1 MNNIRQKNVI
11 YSLKPNTELPYKHPE
26 YVAHNY
32 CCENINEVDVNNL
45 AGQLVDNDLY
55 VESYL
60 QHASSYVVGPKMY
73 DQTTISSKVN
83 GYKSFGAIKSSDT
96 LEIMRKIDT
105 PLSATVSKLQSGNTK
120 VLKKFG
126 DLVIANIDGI
136 TKCTYDPLEGIWEML
151 CCNENGDQQTVDVI
165 DVYSDGIDCFFAA
178 KTGIYQL
185 STSTQFND
193 ALSATVEDHALV
205 KLNNDS
211 EDIDAC
217 CIAVNRQT
225 KTVYVGSRD
234 NNHPVRIG
242 QINLQNGLESYAGK
256 ITLVDKN
263 LYSNQQMVVDKI
275 NDIEVLSGGD
285 VIVAG
290 NTSLYVQS
298 KTKYLQGMEILAPAS
313 SSGVT
318 QFTSCVEFYG
328 RMFFGSS
335 RGLWVKELN
344 GTTLE
349 KVTALG
355 EINILKM
362 ALGTKNLYIASNDKI
377 FEFSPSFTISKT
389 IDFANHGTIQ
399 SIVCVD
405 NIVLVA
411 TEQGLH
417 AFDSSLAN
425 PFIFQVK
432 ADVTSTKDMLYKDGY
447 LAIASSTGLSSMVLV
462 NQGEVELPTI
472 ESLREV
478 DVVGIDGSDGNS
490 GFLKFI
496 RVFGTSIAVF
506 KTKIVSLGADK
517 SKFSPLSGILD
528 AIPLNINQFDQCG
541 YFAVACQKST
551 MVIAYDGAQFSLVD
565 SMSEPSGFKHL
576 AQVGDLLV
584 GQVNDANNTD
594 NTDDT
599 KYLFSWSLGNLSSG
613 LPGQWVSTEVTN
625 IFTDLVGVGLCAIGQ
640 VESTGLSGFSKI
652 SMASQTA
659 TMTIYDACAVNEL
672 STQFIA
678 GDGSTKAK
686 AYIVS
691 SLTGSDEGI
700 AAKFSIVDVG
710 EANAKRIQC
719 VKFDG
724 EEDYYAYIL
733 DNNGTPYLYQLSSLY
748 TSNQILS
755 GFQSINV
762 KTYDKVASDVQMIL
776 EPTTGNIGAI
786 FSGSDGV
793 YTHIPMYGTPS
804 SFASG
809 NSTYA
814 IAYRSEGNE
823 SEDGTDTD
831 EIVQQLVFTNAN
843 SIKTKDLVD
852 GEEET
857 AFTFS
862 ETLQKAVP
870 GMVGV
875 YALGSHLSVLYG
887 QEDIPNVYEMN
898 YNGGPALVKDILV
911 NTVYGVGKDSSENPV
926 YKTYDIVVAAVGSTI
941 HCIKCDGTTP
951 TDFSDDGTL
960 LPGGDLGEE
969 ILNIDY
975 FKMSSP
981 DILILACTSSK
992 LFLFRL
998 TMTLDEDTGECS
1010 IAALKTA
1017 QYDLSITASSAF
1029 LNNDCTAIVREAGAG
1044 NKALYKIRFEVGS
1057 GYAQFA
1063 GELEPCGLFAKALIK
1078 STRID
1083 NIQPDVWYQSGT
1095 KLAQVSGGA
1104 YITLGTSGIDAKSIS
1119 ISREHGI
1126 FIACGPNGVLK
1137 TTKTLTSD
1145 LILNKSISNLKS
1157 VGYASGFVFV
1167 VGQPGLSCYQYSDGD
1182 SAALTC
1188 LNDSTAFTRCYA
1200 SSQNNDTKVEV
1211 VAWTQSKVYR
1221 HVYQVES
1228 FATNSLTESDVIK
1241 TFGNINIETIV
1252 APNDQL
1258 QLQATYTED
1267 GGAEDLIQ
1275 DNIFMHSII
1284 STSLSYDDL
1293 VFGAQNRG
1301 VYLDNGAFQLS
1312 ALPVD
1317 NDTKVSKFI
1326 RKKDGGLWYLDSNK
1340 TKVFSYPQKDLVKEW
1355 SSAIE
1360 DAVEDGDGIWYFKSH
1375 GSWKYDPDGLTL
1387 PNVGSNTVSQLG
1399 DAIKQDGVAYLGT
1412 EYGLLSAKYV
1422 KTEMIIESPSFPLQQ
1437 KHQFGDEENL
1447 SSLNYGIG
1455 HSVIAVASTAEK
1467 ANVYKIPL
1475 DSSGGGVA
1483 MQFYPPESSTGSETV
1498 ATLVSAWCIN
1508 NDFTKGMLCKAK
1520 SDDNYAKWLNYINGE
1535 TLEPFTNVSVDALN
1549 CVAAQAGKNLLLSND
1564 SVVSFTRYGDEV
1576 VFQSVV
1582 GSQTTSAPYSHL
1594 VATGAQRAIVLGG
1607 TGIQT
1612 YSNGQT
1618 STLKDVGDKSVGALN
1633 CYDLEGKLVFAH
1645 NLDQTILTSQNYKI
1659 WKPLLTLSSNE
1670 VNDIQCL
1677 NKRTYLFATP
1687 NGLYGTRYSYVLS
1700 NDIVQITKDQAL
1712 EMYNDIV
1719 QRTLSS
1725 ELSSALC
1732 SHVSTS
1738 HLSSSLISRLNEDF
1752 STVQLDDIV
1761 SSWQDVKISSDNA
1774 ASLGIKND
1782 IIAEMTFGR
1791 ETEGDVIV
1799 QISNY
1804 LDDEDAS
1811 EMQEVSSAS
1820 FIAKRWMSGL
1830 TELFINV
1837 PTTRTYYLNNL
1848 LGASNCKIQPTFSS
1862 SRKNLEDF
1870 GFEKMEQTGEL
1881 STHYTTVKVGLT
1893 SAEYNITKLL
1903 DVQINGMSLPLKI
1916 YQEDQSSLPGKL
1928 YSSFIEPS
1936 VMKSYNT
1943 TTTDEDGNWLFTFA
1957 CFGTDAQAIHL
1968 MFYDEKARSNSAVVK
1983 VLFDPNGGDG
1993 TMAAQKFILITD
2005 DDGYPVLE
2013 QKSLKKNKF
2022 TNTSTGYDKIFAGWS
2037 IAPLPDNEEAAYE
2050 DKMMFPSS
2058 STWSQLSAELQRDAD
2073 DVLKHKDEITLYA
2086 VWLTYQFNE
2095 NDTTLVMNSN
2105 KTEFQIADVGI
2116 DESTNLKDKVV
2127 INWGD

>member
-26 YVAHNY
+26 YVTHNY

-45 AGQLVDNDLY
+45 ASQLVDNDVY
-55 VESYL
+55 VENYL
-60 QHASSYVVGPKMY
+60 QHASSYVVGPKVY

-105 PLSATVSKLQSGNTK
+105 PLSATVSKLQTGNTK

-126 DLVIANIDGI
+126 DLIIANINGV
-136 TKCTYDPLEGIWEML
+136 TKCTYDPLDGTWENLL
-151 CCNENGDQQTVDVI
+151 CCDESGNQHTVDAI
-165 DVYSDGIDCFFAA
+165 DIYSDGIDCFFAA

-185 STSTQFND
+185 SASTQFND
-193 ALSATVEDHALV
+193 ALSATVEDHVLV

-225 KTVYVGSRD
+225 KTVYVGFRNSD
-234 NNHPVRIG
+234 HPIRIG

-263 LYSNQQMVVDKI
+263 LYFDQRTVVDQI
-275 NDIEVLSGGD
+275 NDIEILSGGD

-290 NTSLYVQS
+290 NASLYVQS
-298 KTKYLQGMEILAPAS
+298 KSKYLQGMEVLAPAS

-318 QFTSCVEFYG
+318 QFTSCVEFCG

-349 KVTALG
+349 KVTAIG
-355 EINILKM
+355 EINILKI
-362 ALGTKNLYIASNDKI
+362 ASGTKNLYIALSSQI

-389 IDFANHGTIQ
+389 ISFAGHGTIQ

-411 TEQGLH
+411 TTQGLH
-417 AFDSSLAN
+417 AFDSSLAS

-432 ADVTSTKDMLYKDGY
+432 AGVTNAKDMLYKDGY
-447 LAIASSTGLSSMVLV
+447 LAIASSTGLSSMAIT
-462 NQGEVELPTI
+462 NQGEVELPTM
-472 ESLREV
+472 ESLKEV
-478 DVVGIDGSDGNS
+478 DVVGIDGSSGNS

-496 RVFGTSIAVF
+496 KVFNTSIAVF

-517 SKFSPLSGILD
+517 SKFNSSSEILD
-528 AIPLNINQFDQCG
+528 AIPLSINELDQCG
-541 YFAVACQKST
+541 YFAVACQQST
-551 MVIAYDGAQFSLVD
+551 MVFAYDGVQFSLVD

-584 GQVNDANNTD
+584 GQANASSNLST
-594 NTDDT
+594 
-599 KYLFSWSLGNLSSG
+599 WSLGNLSSG
-613 LPGQWVSTEVTN
+613 LSNQWISTQVANT
-625 IFTDLVGVGLCAIGQ
+625 FTDLVGVGLCAIGQ
-640 VESTGLSGFSKI
+640 IGSTSLQGFSKI

-659 TMTIYDACAVNEL
+659 QMTIYDACAVDEL

-678 GDGSTKAK
+678 GDGTTKAK
-686 AYIVS
+686 AYIAS

-700 AAKFSIVDVG
+700 AVEFSIVDVG
-710 EANAKRIQC
+710 AANAKRIQC

-724 EEDYYAYIL
+724 EDDYYAYVL
-733 DNNGTPYLYQLSSLY
+733 NNGGTPYLYQLSPKYNTDQVLTGFES
-748 TSNQILS
+748 TSI
-755 GFQSINV
+755 
-762 KTYDKVASDVQMIL
+762 KTYGVATDVQAIS
-776 EPTTGNIGAI
+776 EPATGKIGAI
-786 FSGSDGV
+786 FSRSGGV
-793 YTHIPMYGTPS
+793 YTHFPMYGD
-804 SFASG
+804 ASNFVTG

-814 IAYRSEGNE
+814 LAYRSVGND
-823 SEDGTDTD
+823 SEDDGDTN
-831 EIVQQLVFTNAN
+831 VVLKQLVFTDAK
-843 SIKTKDLVD
+843 SIKTKDLDSGDEDAVY
-852 GEEET
+852 
-857 AFTFS
+857 TFS
-862 ETLQKAVP
+862 ETLQKAIP
-870 GMVGV
+870 GMIGM
-875 YALGSHLSVLYG
+875 YALGTHLSILYG
-887 QEDIPNVYEMN
+887 DYEDGGQPNIHEMS
-898 YNGGPALVKDILV
+898 YNGSPALVKDILV
-911 NTVYGVGKDSSENPV
+911 NTVYGASDRI
-926 YKTYDIVVAAVGSTI
+926 YDIVVAAVGSTV

-951 TDFSDDGTL
+951 SDFSDDESL

-969 ILNIDY
+969 ILSIDY
-975 FKMSSP
+975 FKTSST

-998 TMTLDEDTGECS
+998 TIALDNTGECH

-1017 QYDLSITASSAF
+1017 QYDLSIAASSAF
-1029 LNNDCTAIVREAGAG
+1029 LNNDYTAIVREAGTG
-1044 NKALYKIRFEVGS
+1044 DKALYKIRFEVGS
-1057 GYAQFA
+1057 DYAQFTS
-1063 GELEPCGLFAKALIK
+1063 ELKPCGLSAKALIK

-1083 NIQPDVWYQSGT
+1083 DIQPDVWYQSGT
-1095 KLAQVSGGA
+1095 KVAQVSGSDQ
-1104 YITLGTSGIDAKSIS
+1104 ITLNASSINAKSIS
-1119 ISREHGI
+1119 ISREHGV
-1126 FIACGPNGVLK
+1126 FIACGFNGVLQAIK
-1137 TTKTLTSD
+1137 TIATD
-1145 LILNKSISNLKS
+1145 LVLNKSIQGLKS
-1157 VGYASGFVFV
+1157 VAYASGIVFV
-1167 VGQPGLSCYQYSDGD
+1167 VGQTGLSCYQYSSGT
-1182 SAALTC
+1182 SSSALTC
-1188 LNDSTAFTRCYA
+1188 LNNSTTFTRCYA
-1200 SSQNNDTKVEV
+1200 TSQNDTEVEV

-1221 HVYQVES
+1221 HVYQVGS
-1228 FATNSLTESDVIK
+1228 FEANSLDESDAIK
-1241 TFGNINIETIV
+1241 TFSNINIETVV
-1252 APNDQL
+1252 APDDQL
-1258 QLQATYTED
+1258 QLQTTYTED
-1267 GGAEDLIQ
+1267 GGVEKPIQ

-1293 VFGAQNRG
+1293 VIGAQNEG
-1301 VYLDNGAFQLS
+1301 VYLDGGSFQLS
-1312 ALPVD
+1312 AFPVD
-1317 NDTKVSKFI
+1317 DVTKVSKFI
-1326 RKKDGGLWYLDSNK
+1326 RNKDGGLCYLDSSK
-1340 TKVFSYPQKDLVKEW
+1340 TKVLSYPQKTIVKTW
-1355 SSAIE
+1355 PSAIE
-1360 DAVEDGDGIWYFKSH
+1360 DAVEDGDGIWYFKSG

-1387 PNVGSNTVSQLG
+1387 PYIGSHTVSQLG
-1399 DAIKQDGVAYLGT
+1399 DTAKQDGVVYLGT
-1412 EYGLLSAKYV
+1412 EYGLLSVEYV
-1422 KTEMIIESPSFPLQQ
+1422 KTEMIIESPSFPLQR
-1437 KHQFGDEENL
+1437 KHQFGSEETF

-1455 HSVIAVASTAEK
+1455 YNVIAVASTTEK

-1475 DSSGGGVA
+1475 DSSSGGAAA
-1483 MQFYPPESSTGSETV
+1483 MQFYPPKSSTGSETT

-1508 NDFTKGMLCKAK
+1508 NDFTKGMLCKATASDLTK
-1520 SDDNYAKWLNYINGE
+1520 SSYAKWLNYIDGE

-1549 CVAAQAGKNLLLSND
+1549 YVAAQAEKNLLLSND
-1564 SVVSFTRYGDEV
+1564 SIVSFTGYGDEV
-1576 VFQSVV
+1576 VFQRVV
-1582 GSQTTSAPYSHL
+1582 GSQTTLAPYSHL
-1594 VATGAQRAIVLGG
+1594 VATGAQRAIMLGG
-1607 TGIQT
+1607 PGIRT
-1612 YSNGQT
+1612 YSSGQT

-1633 CYDLEGKLVFAH
+1633 CYDLEGELVFAH

-1659 WKPLLTLSSNE
+1659 WKPLLTLPINA

-1687 NGLYGTRYSYVLS
+1687 TGLYGTRYSYVLS
-1700 NDIVQITKDQAL
+1700 NDITQITKDRAL
-1712 EMYNDIV
+1712 EMYNSIM

-1761 SSWQDVKISSDNA
+1761 SSWQEVKISSTDA

-1782 IIAEMTFGR
+1782 IVAEMTFGH
-1791 ETEGDVIV
+1791 ETEGDVVV

-1862 SRKNLEDF
+1862 TRKNLEDF
-1870 GFEKMEQTGEL
+1870 GLEKMEQTGEL

-1993 TMAAQKFILITD
+1993 TMAAQKFILTTD
-2005 DDGYPVLE
+2005 SDGYPVLE
-2013 QKSLKKNKF
+2013 QKGLKKNKF
-2022 TNTSTGYDKIFAGWS
+2022 TNASAGYDKIFAGWS

-2050 DKMMFPSS
+2050 DKMVFPSS
-2058 STWSQLSAELQRDAD
+2058 SSWSQLSAELQRDAD
-2073 DVLKHKDEITLYA
+2073 DVFKHKDEITLYA
-2086 VWLTYQFNE
+2086 VWLTYQFSE

-2105 KTEFQIADVGI
+2105 KTEFQIAEVGV